1 MQSLFVYCWTAI
13 LVVWLKGTTWNLVQ
27 VLWSFFVI
35 LDQHQ
40 SEGIK
45 GWKIYYWVCVFCCSS
60 KNCAKV
66 SIFWWPGCS
75 QAPRKALAMLYLIT
89 SCVKAN
95 PNCISSWSN
104 TNCMHQI
111 GALKYKDFFFFQ
123 MSSTDNVSWYCTHTI
138 HRRQSLTRKHL
149 TCVCTTSLS
158 IWIYAIFSNARSIFL
173 MCMRYHV
180 DGELLEEGKL

>member
-1 MQSLFVYCWTAI
+1 MVSLNGNEPYPVQSLFVYCWTAI
-13 LVVWLKGTTWNLVQ
+13 LVVWLKGTTRNLVQ

-104 TNCMHQI
+104 KNEGGSFSVSVKNVCWFIYFKCNLVICYICHQLH
-111 GALKYKDFFFFQ
+111 APD
-123 MSSTDNVSWYCTHTI
+123 WCTEI
-138 HRRQSLTRKHL
+138 
-149 TCVCTTSLS
+149 
-158 IWIYAIFSNARSIFL
+158 
-173 MCMRYHV
+173 
-180 DGELLEEGKL
+180 

>member
-1 MQSLFVYCWTAI
+1 LNDNEPYPVQSLFVYCWTAI
-13 LVVWLKGTTWNLVQ
+13 LVVWLKGTTRNLVQ

-75 QAPRKALAMLYLIT
+75 QAPRKARAMLYLIT

-104 TNCMHQI
+104 KNEGGSFSVSVKNVCWFIYFKCNLVICYICHQLH
-111 GALKYKDFFFFQ
+111 APD
-123 MSSTDNVSWYCTHTI
+123 WCTEI
-138 HRRQSLTRKHL
+138 
-149 TCVCTTSLS
+149 
-158 IWIYAIFSNARSIFL
+158 
-173 MCMRYHV
+173 
-180 DGELLEEGKL
+180 

>member
-1 MQSLFVYCWTAI
+1 MATSLTRCNRCLFIVGLLY
-13 LVVWLKGTTWNLVQ
+13 WLCGWRVQLGINLVQ

-35 LDQHQ
+35 LEQHQ

-89 SCVKAN
+89 SCVKAS
-95 PNCISSWSN
+95 PSCISSWSN
-104 TNCMHQI
+104 KNEGDSFSVSVKNVCWFI
-111 GALKYKDFFFFQ
+111 YLKFNHIFCYICACTRLVHWNIKTSFF
-123 MSSTDNVSWYCTHTI
+123 SSKWVVLI
-138 HRRQSLTRKHL
+138 
-149 TCVCTTSLS
+149 
-158 IWIYAIFSNARSIFL
+158 
-173 MCMRYHV
+173 M
-180 DGELLEEGKL
+180 